1 MITFKVL
8 KKTTGEIVG
17 FDCTGHAGYA
27 KAGYDI
33 FCAAVSTLVINT
45 VNSIDE
51 FTDDDFTVDS
61 DEDKGIF
68 LRVDKPGDKTTLLLN
83 SLVLGVEG
91 IRRDNDGE
99 YIEIVTEEV

>member
-17 FDCTGHAGYA
+17 FDCTGHAGFA
-27 KAGYDI
+27 EAGYDI

-51 FTDDDFTVDS
+51 FTDDDFKVDS

-68 LRVDKPGDKTTLLLN
+68 LRVDNPGKETTLLLN

>member
-27 KAGYDI
+27 ESGYDI

>member
-1 MITFKVL
+1 MITFKVY
-8 KKTTGEIVG
+8 KKSTGEIVG

-27 KAGYDI
+27 EAGYDI

-51 FTDDDFTVDS
+51 LTEDAFKVDS
-61 DEDKGIF
+61 DEDKGIL
-68 LRVDKPGDKTTLLLN
+68 LRVDNPGDKTTLLLN

>member
-17 FDCTGHAGYA
+17 FDCTGHSGYA
-27 KAGYDI
+27 ESGYDI

>member
-8 KKTTGEIVG
+8 KKSTGEIVG

-27 KAGYDI
+27 EAGYDI

-51 FTDDDFTVDS
+51 FTDDDFKVDT

-68 LRVDKPGDKTTLLLN
+68 LRVDNPGKETTLLLN

-99 YIEIVTEEV
+99 YIKIVTEEV

>member
-51 FTDDDFTVDS
+51 FTDDDFKVDS

-68 LRVDKPGDKTTLLLN
+68 LRVDNPGDKTTLLLN